1 MQGDLQEEVMI
12 TEFKIR
18 GQVHKTSKPALLPAM
33 IYRNN
38 QFVAS
43 WVYTIG
49 AVQASVIVRDE
60 ELITKPVSKM
70 GRSFLTR

>member
-1 MQGDLQEEVMI
+1 MEL
-12 TEFKIR
+12 
-18 GQVHKTSKPALLPAM
+18 

-49 AVQASVIVRDE
+49 AVQASVIVGDE
-60 ELITKPVSKM
+60 EFTTKEASNWEDIFNEIEDILKE
-70 GRSFLTR
+70 GKK